1 MTDKVIHPAIEDAI
15 EAGLALVDQS
25 TADDYRDSIRS
36 QDDSKRCDQWDQLIK
51 LDTMEL
57 LQRYLNA
64 QATYYGALG
73 HNKTARN
80 ECEMRRYADV
90 LLQHGVMVALVKGE
104 GIFNGV
110 GSV

>member
-15 EAGLALVDQS
+15 EAGLALVDQR
-25 TADDYRDSIRS
+25 TADDYRDRHAQHHDPKRS
-36 QDDSKRCDQWDQLIK
+36 DEWDHLIK
-51 LDTMEL
+51 LDTIEL

-64 QATYYGALG
+64 RTTYYTALG
-73 HNKTARN
+73 HNKTAMN
-80 ECEMRRYADV
+80 ECEMKRYADV

-110 GSV
+110 GAV

>member
-1 MTDKVIHPAIEDAI
+1 MTDKVIHPAIQEAI
-15 EAGLALVDQS
+15 ETGLALVHES

-36 QDDSKRCDQWDQLIK
+36 HDDPKRCDRWDELVN
-51 LDTMEL
+51 LDTIEL

-64 QATYYGALG
+64 QMTYYTALG
-73 HNKTARN
+73 HNKTAMN

-90 LLQHGVMVALVKGE
+90 LLQHGVIVALVKGE

-110 GSV
+110 GAV

>member
-1 MTDKVIHPAIEDAI
+1 MTDKVIHPAIQEAI
-15 EAGLALVDQS
+15 EAGLALVHES

-36 QDDSKRCDQWDQLIK
+36 HDDPKRCDRWDELVN
-51 LDTMEL
+51 LDTIEL

-64 QATYYGALG
+64 QMTYYTALG
-73 HNKTARN
+73 HNKTAMN

-104 GIFNGV
+104 GSFNGV